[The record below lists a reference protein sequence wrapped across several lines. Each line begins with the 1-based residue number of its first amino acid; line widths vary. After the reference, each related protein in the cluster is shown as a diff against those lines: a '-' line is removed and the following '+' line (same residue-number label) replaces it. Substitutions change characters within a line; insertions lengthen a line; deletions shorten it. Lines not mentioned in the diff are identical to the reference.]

1 MLSVKFNLTK
11 KGRHC
16 PRQISQTQ
24 PLPVFPE
31 AVLSSA
37 QVVARAKGACRLG
50 EKEEAAKL

>member
-11 KGRHC
+11 KRGGIVHARSLKLNLAC
-16 PRQISQTQ
+16 LSK
-24 PLPVFPE
+24 

-50 EKEEAAKL
+50 EKEEAARL

>member
-16 PRQISQTQ
+16 LRQISQTQ